1 MSGLSLWKR
10 LISIQISGASLSTV
24 ASSFIAVSI
33 VRSDGGIN
41 SPYRRIIF
49 GMSVSDILQSLS
61 LAVGP
66 FAVPSTVP
74 QGLWAV
80 GNYHTCQ
87 VNGFAYNMGAGCTP
101 MYMFALCLYTVLKI
115 NGNMTNQV
123 FAKKVEKPMHLFIIL
138 FNLSSNIAGLFSK
151 TINST
156 VLGGFCS
163 HSAFPAGCRQYPEI
177 FGECKPTIARKSA
190 VLNLLFNVGQPF
202 FCLFGIVACM
212 GLICWHVIRRDR
224 LIFGPSSSTTHSSP
238 TTMYASDVGDLPRE
252 IPDEEEVPIGGIHN
266 MEQSSH
272 QTENFSPV
280 SMLELSANSSIG
292 PPARSLPLTS
302 KSMTANMKV
311 RERQVSMRRIYLRQI
326 ILQAFWFVMAYL
338 STQMCWTA
346 MSTIFLT
353 GQAPTELLLY
363 FSACLYPIGGVFNFL
378 VYTRPEVS
386 KLRIRY
392 PDEYSYLQALWLVI
406 KAGGVTLVTSGAS
419 PGTPVT
425 SDKQYG
431 TGEAFHA
438 QEVEQ
443 KQIQSSVG
451 CQYHGSDSS
460 MDRDNFAYRS
470 RDEWS
475 YNNKWSGTNL
485 NSGLGIIKEIESS
498 LSCEQHDEQEKNIIS
513 ISSSSSLRS
522 PSTHLDLQGR
532 EQLQQEITDEEK
544 PNNGAVRVERA
555 YARALERI
563 NKLKE

>member
-1 MSGLSLWKR
+1 
-10 LISIQISGASLSTV
+10 
-24 ASSFIAVSI
+24 
-33 VRSDGGIN
+33 
-41 SPYRRIIF
+41 
-49 GMSVSDILQSLS
+49 
-61 LAVGP
+61 
-66 FAVPSTVP
+66 
-74 QGLWAV
+74 
-80 GNYHTCQ
+80 
-87 VNGFAYNMGAGCTP
+87 
-101 MYMFALCLYTVLKI
+101 
-115 NGNMTNQV
+115 
-123 FAKKVEKPMHLFIIL
+123 
-138 FNLSSNIAGLFSK
+138 
-151 TINST
+151 
-156 VLGGFCS
+156 
-163 HSAFPAGCRQYPEI
+163 
-177 FGECKPTIARKSA
+177 
-190 VLNLLFNVGQPF
+190 
-202 FCLFGIVACM
+202 
-212 GLICWHVIRRDR
+212 
-224 LIFGPSSSTTHSSP
+224 
-238 TTMYASDVGDLPRE
+238 
-252 IPDEEEVPIGGIHN
+252 
-266 MEQSSH
+266 
-272 QTENFSPV
+272 
-280 SMLELSANSSIG
+280 
-292 PPARSLPLTS
+292 
-302 KSMTANMKV
+302 
-311 RERQVSMRRIYLRQI
+311 
-326 ILQAFWFVMAYL
+326 
-338 STQMCWTA
+338 MCWTA

-419 PGTPVT
+419 PGTPIT

-438 QEVEQ
+438 QEVVEQ

-485 NSGLGIIKEIESS
+485 NSGLGIIKEIEK
-498 LSCEQHDEQEKNIIS
+498 SCEQHDEQENKSIS
-513 ISSSSSLRS
+513 IRSSSSSSLRS